1 MVACLCTKVDQ
12 WQTSRQQGALLRRL
26 GRLLVAPTPTAC
38 GAVRAMAAL
47 VRNDGHLAGKL
58 VLLGLAAVIQGRG
71 GLSSALPTQV
81 IQAAGVCFSLLQTPA
96 ACRPVLA
103 MGRPFTQRWALGK

>member
-47 VRNDGHLAGKL
+47 VRNDGHLAGEL
-58 VLLGLAAVIQGRG
+58 VLVALAAVYG
-71 GLSSALPTQV
+71 GAHGSWRLLSCVGVLVQASDAAAFPQSVKLP
-81 IQAAGVCFSLLQTPA
+81 
-96 ACRPVLA
+96 
-103 MGRPFTQRWALGK
+103 

>member
-47 VRNDGHLAGKL
+47 VRNDGHLAGER
-58 VLLGLAAVIQGRG
+58 VLLGLAAVSG
-71 GLSSALPTQV
+71 GGS
-81 IQAAGVCFSLLQTPA
+81 GLLGLLCPA
-96 ACRPVLA
+96 RS
-103 MGRPFTQRWALGK
+103 

>member
-47 VRNDGHLAGKL
+47 VRNDGHLAGEL
-58 VLLGLAAVIQGRG
+58 VLLGWAAVVVG
-71 GLSSALPTQV
+71 GGGFQICCAQPSHIGLLRRLLLSMYL
-81 IQAAGVCFSLLQTPA
+81 
-96 ACRPVLA
+96 
-103 MGRPFTQRWALGK
+103 

>member
-47 VRNDGHLAGKL
+47 VRNDGHLAGEL
-58 VLLGLAAVIQGRG
+58 VLLM
-71 GLSSALPTQV
+71 SA
-81 IQAAGVCFSLLQTPA
+81 
-96 ACRPVLA
+96 RP
-103 MGRPFTQRWALGK
+103 GCTI